1 MLVTTSSRS
10 IDATTWAQEEART
23 MAGVYG
29 WMMLGLLVTG
39 GVAWFTANTPALVG
53 LLTNV
58 WVMIGVIVIQV
69 GVAIFLSFTL
79 LRLPPVAATAL
90 FLVYSALMGL
100 TSALIIMVYTL
111 GSIATAVLITAV
123 AFGALS
129 AFGYFTKRDLS
140 GLGLFLFI
148 AIVGLAIASL
158 VNWFLANPLLD
169 WVISIVGVV
178 LFAGHTAFQTQQI
191 KRRLAEA
198 RDARGAQQVTIYGAF
213 TLYLNLIIM
222 FSKMLRLLGK
232 QK

>member
-1 MLVTTSSRS
+1 
-10 IDATTWAQEEART
+10 

-90 FLVYSALMGL
+90 FLIYSALMGL
-100 TSALIIMVYTL
+100 TFALIIMVYTL

-213 TLYLNLIIM
+213 TLYLNLIVM
-222 FSKMLRLLGK
+222 FSKMLRLLGQRK
-232 QK
+232 

>member
-1 MLVTTSSRS
+1 
-10 IDATTWAQEEART
+10 

-90 FLVYSALMGL
+90 FLIYSALMGL
-100 TSALIIMVYTL
+100 TFALIIMVYTL

-232 QK
+232 RK